1 MYIDTSNE
9 QFGRITLNAATADKI
24 KNKLIFKSN
33 GSQIG
38 EFDGSTE
45 VELELG
51 DIIGGGSGG
60 YLPLS
65 GGTLTGNLT
74 LQRNLIFTENESYGQ
89 VLPDIAQEGQ
99 VFFMPD
105 DDIYVPAGGT
115 VGQVLA
121 KNSNTDGDITWT
133 NLTTFVR
140 TAYCET
146 AADVAEKIINFDDG
160 INEGLKENTLIL
172 ISFAYTNSATNVTFN
187 INNSG
192 AKSIMYNKTYPYTIA
207 STVIATANLPILYL
221 YDGEKYIWISHNVDY
236 NSTGYLPLTGGTV
249 TGDVTIKK
257 ATTIVNNH
265 PATLQFQVNQTD
277 NNLTS
282 TASIKVYDDHDANA
296 YGTTMVIQ
304 SSGAMIIGSGEA
316 PNSCYTNDLIGK
328 ETEQTYI
335 VSDGNIYFYTNCNT
349 YANKKSSVY
358 IDTAGKLYG
367 AVWNDY
373 AEYREL
379 KEDIEIPYGHIVIEN
394 GDDTLS
400 LSTKRLQGGGN
411 VCSDTFGFAIGKTE
425 KAKMP
430 IAVSGRA
437 LVYTYEDRNSYEPG
451 DAVCTGPEGTVSKMT
466 REEIKEYPDRI
477 IGYVSAIPS
486 YDIWG
491 ENNVKVNGRIWI
503 KVV

>member
-24 KNKLIFKSN
+24 KNKIIFKSN
-33 GSQIG
+33 GNQIG

-51 DIIGGGSGG
+51 DILGGGSGG

-65 GGTLTGNLT
+65 GGTLTGDLT
-74 LQRNLIFTENESYGQ
+74 LQKNLIFTENESYGQ
-89 VLPDIAQEGQ
+89 TLPDIAQEGQ

-115 VGQVLA
+115 VGQVLT
-121 KNSNTDGDITWT
+121 KNSNTDGDITW
-133 NLTTFVR
+133 NTTKAFVR
-140 TAYCET
+140 RAKCET
-146 AADVAEKIINFDDG
+146 AAATSEKIVTFVDDLDQSL
-160 INEGLKENTLIL
+160 EKDTLIL
-172 ISFAYTNSATNVTFN
+172 ITFTNTNSAANVTLN
-187 INNSG
+187 VDG
-192 AKSIMYNKTYPYTIA
+192 TGGKSIHYFGTYPYNSA
-207 STVIATANLPILYL
+207 SNALGRANIPVWYF
-221 YDGEKYIWISHNVDY
+221 YDGEKYIWMGHNVDY
-236 NSTGYLPLTGGTV
+236 NNTNYLPLTGGTV
-249 TGDVTIKK
+249 TGDITLNHSDGSVNINK
-257 ATTIVNNH
+257 AVS
-265 PATLQFQVNQTD
+265 
-277 NNLTS
+277 S
-282 TASIKVYDDHDANA
+282 TMYWAGRANA
-296 YGTTMVIQ
+296 IVKQTTTGGGYYPTISMQ
-304 SSGAMIIGSGEA
+304 TSQGSYEIGPYQG
-316 PNSCYTNDLIGK
+316 NLRFVY
-328 ETEQTYI
+328 
-335 VSDGNIYFYTNCNT
+335 VSDTTYAGQANEVEGGTLTTKIYMTPEGNIYG
-349 YANKKSSVY
+349 NKV
-358 IDTAGKLYG
+358 YG

-379 KEDIEIPYGHIVIEN
+379 REDIEIPYGHIVIEN

-411 VCSDTFGFAIGKTE
+411 VCSDTFGFAIGETE

-486 YDIWG
+486 YETWG
-491 ENNVKVNGRIWI
+491 ENNVKVDGRIWI